1 MGAVDG
7 SFMEDE
13 VSGVCHY
20 RKCKLLNL
28 VIRWLGAGHSLVEPA
43 MVMST

>member
-1 MGAVDG
+1 
-7 SFMEDE
+7 MEDE

-20 RKCKLLNL
+20 RKCKKLLNL